1 MTAEN
6 SAALLSGRW
15 STQECCLSRT
25 RKFINVFAVSKR
37 TDRFSRKLGLSGSTP
52 AERLR
57 PAMQSNENRKAL
69 EMSNEKMR
77 EAVAEDGSYMAAH
90 RARMEWYEN
99 NQNYENIQSDLA
111 GQTYNYDDAE
121 SLVDFF
127 TLARQEGL
135 VFPDWLFELAKEYK
149 AESDDPA

>member
-15 STQECCLSRT
+15 STQERCLSRK

-77 EAVAEDGSYMAAH
+77 EAVAIVLEGWTLPDGVRKILETAYYSTQSALSQSPVDTDGEAAMKYCDKCGLGEREWMACDH
-90 RARMEWYEN
+90 PDCGR
-99 NQNYENIQSDLA
+99 
-111 GQTYNYDDAE
+111 
-121 SLVDFF
+121 LV
-127 TLARQEGL
+127 
-135 VFPDWLFELAKEYK
+135 AKIAKMGKGE
-149 AESDDPA
+149 

>member
-1 MTAEN
+1 M
-6 SAALLSGRW
+6 SWCRW
-15 STQECCLSRT
+15 STVCENKMTSDLYVYDDVRGGVTIHVAGRRVVGVENAPQEPPLT
-25 RKFINVFAVSKR
+25 KETI
-37 TDRFSRKLGLSGSTP
+37 
-52 AERLR
+52 
-57 PAMQSNENRKAL
+57 
-69 EMSNEKMR
+69 
-77 EAVAEDGSYMAAH
+77 EDGSYMAAH